1 MLLPMAAVELYL
13 RGQDQDQTI
22 LPARIERGLPDA
34 DTLLR
39 GFDRMLIL
47 TPTPGP
53 GFQAEGLI
61 DGSMVTVR
69 CVGAQDDYDDAEKL
83 AGAVDGLMVTD
94 GNVNVGGFGTLGISR
109 AGGPPTPVMKDSS
122 KRTHFQCSY
131 VIPVQSR

>member
-1 MLLPMAAVELYL
+1 MPLPMAAFELYL
-13 RGQDQDQTI
+13 RGLDPDGLI
-22 LPARIERGLPDA
+22 VPDRIERGLPDA
-34 DTLLR
+34 DTLIR
-39 GFDRMLIL
+39 GLGRMLIL

-61 DGSMVTVR
+61 DGNMVTVR
-69 CVGAQDDYDDAEKL
+69 CVGAQDDYDDAESM
-83 AGAVDGLMVTD
+83 AYGVDGLVVTV

-109 AGGPPTPVMKDSS
+109 AGGPPTPVMRDSS

>member
-13 RGQDQDQTI
+13 RGKDPDQTI

-34 DTLLR
+34 DALVN

-69 CVGAQDDYDDAEKL
+69 CVGAQDDYDDAEAL
-83 AGAVDGLMVTD
+83 AGAVDGLMVTA

-109 AGGPPTPVMKDSS
+109 AGGPPTPVMRDSS